1 MIFAVTKGPL
11 IWEGGPLVWLLI
23 GCSIFSIGIF
33 LERYLMFHRSRV
45 SVSDLLYG
53 LANLIR
59 HRNYA
64 EAIHESAGTPGPVAR
79 VVHAAILRN
88 DLPRAELRQIVEEAG
103 QLEVPKLEKNLAV
116 LRNIAYVAP
125 LIGLLGTVVGLLR
138 VFIQISENSGYATPA
153 QISSGLYE
161 SLITSAVGMVVAI
174 PAFTFYAYLSS
185 FARTLMHDMERAGI
199 EIVNIIHDSRNNRS
213 DIIEF
218 RQAQLEAEA
227 SATEG
232 SGRLDG
238 PGGKIETR

>member
-1 MIFAVTKGPL
+1 MIVAVTTGPL

-33 LERYLMFHRSRV
+33 LERYLTFHRSRIN
-45 SVSDLLYG
+45 VSDLLYG

-59 HRNYA
+59 NRNYA

-79 VVHAAILRN
+79 VVHSAILRS
-88 DLPRAELRQIVEEAG
+88 DLPRSELKQIVEEAG

-138 VFIQISENSGYATPA
+138 VFIHISENSGYATPL
-153 QISSGLYE
+153 QISGGLYE

-185 FARTLMHDMERAGI
+185 FAKTLMHDMERGGI

-227 SATEG
+227 TAAQTSSRPASPE
-232 SGRLDG
+232 
-238 PGGKIETR
+238 KVETS

>member
-1 MIFAVTKGPL
+1 MTVAVAKGPL

-33 LERYLMFHRSRV
+33 LERYLTFHRARIN
-45 SVSDLLYG
+45 VSDLLYG
-53 LANLIR
+53 LGNLIR
-59 HRNYA
+59 NRNFA

-79 VVHAAILRN
+79 VVHAAVLRF
-88 DLPRAELRQIVEEAG
+88 DLPRAELRQVVEEAG

-138 VFIQISENSGYATPA
+138 VFIQISESSGYATPV
-153 QISSGLYE
+153 QVSSGLYE
-161 SLITSAVGMVVAI
+161 CLITSAVGMVVAI
-174 PAFTFYAYLSS
+174 PAFTFYAYLTA
-185 FARTLMHDMERAGI
+185 FAKTLMHDMERAGI

-213 DIIEF
+213 EIVEF

-227 SATEG
+227 AAAKESRQLRAFDPKLEAN
-232 SGRLDG
+232 
-238 PGGKIETR
+238 